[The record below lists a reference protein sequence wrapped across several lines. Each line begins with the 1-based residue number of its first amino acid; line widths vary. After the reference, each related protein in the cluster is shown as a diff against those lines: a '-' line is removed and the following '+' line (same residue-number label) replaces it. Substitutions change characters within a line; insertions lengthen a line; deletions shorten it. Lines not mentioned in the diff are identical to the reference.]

1 VATTRI
7 ISLRHYTEDR
17 TEIPEGMECGVGLE
31 DFSNFEIGDL
41 IEAFQVVEVQRS
53 VEEIR
58 EKTPELAAA
67 QR

>member
-1 VATTRI
+1 
-7 ISLRHYTEDR
+7 
-17 TEIPEGMECGVGLE
+17 MECGVGLE
-31 DFSNFEIGDL
+31 DFSAFEIGDL

-58 EKTPELAAA
+58 EKTPELAVA